1 MGNYLAGFSEKLP
14 EVSLCL
20 MEPVPPGSETNLL
33 LAKAELQT
41 KLEQPLLSPAPA
53 AVGGTQVDRWWS
65 SSCRIWSWA
74 FSKEPAPSL
83 SPGSG
88 FWVNILVSS
97 CAPRIASGLSK
108 VERRRKMKR
117 KARVRIKPHINVGSD
132 FQAELPELQARPPTE
147 DEEHA
152 SLVWKPW
159 EDTDSDMEMHDRV
172 RDLLDMAI
180 SSGIPGAAAN
190 LELALHCLHEAQG
203 NVPEALEMFQSGQ
216 PQIPQGHPLADYHYA
231 GSDTWTPHEKES
243 FQMAFH
249 TYGKD
254 FHLIQKEIQSKTVAQ
269 CVEYYYSWKKEHR
282 IAPPPAQTVGRPK
295 RSKNPP
301 KEENGDVEKRG
312 RRRPR
317 STVCPCC
324 KPPQPPRSAGGLF
337 PCRTCKRVFET
348 MKERNRHERSHC
360 PQKED
365 EPHPKK
371 KRPN

>member
-1 MGNYLAGFSEKLP
+1 MWYCLFDGVRILCMLSWRHFTEKHREHREPSLHCFPLFRGLPRHALMGRSSKQTCHRRSKSSNDSTTVIYPRWVPWGSVWNAGL
-14 EVSLCL
+14 
-20 MEPVPPGSETNLL
+20 VP
-33 LAKAELQT
+33 Q
-41 KLEQPLLSPAPA
+41 QPLLSPAPA

-65 SSCRIWSWA
+65 VSCRIWSWA
-74 FSKEPAPSL
+74 FSKQPAPSL

-88 FWVNILVSS
+88 FWVNILISS
-97 CAPRIASGLSK
+97 CAPRIASGLPK
-108 VERRRKMKR
+108 VERRGKMKR
-117 KARVRIKPHINVGSD
+117 KARVRIKPHISVGND

-159 EDTDSDMEMHDRV
+159 EDTDSVMETHDR
-172 RDLLDMAI
+172 
-180 SSGIPGAAAN
+180 
-190 LELALHCLHEAQG
+190 
-203 NVPEALEMFQSGQ
+203 
-216 PQIPQGHPLADYHYA
+216 

-269 CVEYYYSWKKEHR
+269 CVEYYYFWKKERR

-295 RSKNPP
+295 KSKSPP
-301 KEENGDVEKRG
+301 KEENGEMEKRS

-324 KPPQPPRSAGGLF
+324 KSPQPPRSAGGLF

-348 MKERNRHERSHC
+348 MKERNRHERRHC

-371 KRPN
+371 KRLNYGVSGASKS